1 MARKISEVM
10 TRDVETLRPT
20 DTVRDASESMRSL
33 NVGVLPV
40 CEGERV
46 VGVLTDRDLIV
57 RAIALGMEPSITQV
71 SDVMTSNVQVC
82 FEDDDVG
89 SVLERMKKQQ
99 LRRFVVV
106 DRDEALVGIVSIGD
120 LSQDFDEE
128 RVGEALEG
136 ISEPAPPRE

>member
-20 DTVRDASESMRSL
+20 DTVRDASEAMRSL

-57 RAIALGMEPSITQV
+57 RAIALGMEPSITLV
-71 SDVMTSNVQVC
+71 GDVMTSNVQVC

-120 LSQDFDEE
+120 MSQDFDEE

-136 ISEPAPPRE
+136 ISEPAPPMG